1 MSETESYSSEESYGW
16 ISWFC
21 NLEDHQFFCKVDE
34 EYIRDSFNLYGL
46 KNMFD
51 HYKYLSRHSAMPCR
65 WSSDQTLQKTKS
77 SKTKGI
83 PTLT

>member
-1 MSETESYSSEESYGW
+1 MSDTDSYSSEESVGW

-46 KNMFD
+46 KQLFD
-51 HYKYLSRHSAMPCR
+51 HYKYLALQLVMHS
-65 WSSDQTLQKTKS
+65 K
-77 SKTKGI
+77 
-83 PTLT
+83 

>member
-1 MSETESYSSEESYGW
+1 MIWLILLSCVVYNLELMSESDSYSSEESYGW

-46 KNMFD
+46 KQMFD
-51 HYKYLSRHSAMPCR
+51 HYK
-65 WSSDQTLQKTKS
+65 
-77 SKTKGI
+77 
-83 PTLT
+83 

>member
-1 MSETESYSSEESYGW
+1 MSESDSYSSEESYGW

-46 KNMFD
+46 KQMFD
-51 HYKYLSRHSAMPCR
+51 HYKYTPPFIQRCTRNDPSPRPSRR
-65 WSSDQTLQKTKS
+65 
-77 SKTKGI
+77 
-83 PTLT
+83 

>member
-1 MSETESYSSEESYGW
+1 MSESDSYSSEESYGW

-46 KNMFD
+46 KQMFD
-51 HYKYLSRHSAMPCR
+51 HYKYPRPHPATHS
-65 WSSDQTLQKTKS
+65 K
-77 SKTKGI
+77 
-83 PTLT
+83 

>member
-34 EYIRDSFNLYGL
+34 
-46 KNMFD
+46 
-51 HYKYLSRHSAMPCR
+51 
-65 WSSDQTLQKTKS
+65 
-77 SKTKGI
+77 
-83 PTLT
+83 